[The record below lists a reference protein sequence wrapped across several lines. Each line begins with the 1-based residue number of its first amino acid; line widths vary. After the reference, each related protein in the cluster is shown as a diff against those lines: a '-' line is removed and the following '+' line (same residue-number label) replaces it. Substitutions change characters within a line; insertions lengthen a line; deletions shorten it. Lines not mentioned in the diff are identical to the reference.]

1 MSISITD
8 YELDYDTHSLYRVDF
23 FDDYITTLVT
33 HTPSKVKSW
42 INKTRYLH
50 RYRLHKLI
58 IGLDVEWRPS
68 FTNGVNNPVATLQ
81 LCVGHR
87 CLIFQL
93 LHTPGIPSRLFN
105 FLADPDF
112 TFVGVGIKDDVRK
125 LYLEYGLAV
134 RRFVDLRELEAR
146 RYGWSVQRNIGLKDM
161 AADVLGQ
168 EFEKPKTIT
177 MSHWD
182 NPSLSLAQIKYACID
197 AFVSFEIGRAL
208 RAAK

>member
-8 YELDYDTHSLYRVDF
+8 YELRYDTHSIYRVDF
-23 FDDYITTLVT
+23 FDDYIETVVT
-33 HTPSKVKSW
+33 HTPSKVKYW

-58 IGLDVEWRPS
+58 VGLDVEWRPS
-68 FTNGVNNPVATLQ
+68 FTRGVNNPVATLQ

-93 LHTPGIPSRLFN
+93 LHTPGIPRCLFN

-112 TFVGVGIKDDVRK
+112 TFVGVGINDDVRK
-125 LYLEYGLAV
+125 LCLEYDLAV
-134 RRFVDLRELEAR
+134 AKYVDLRELEAR
-146 RYGWSVQRNIGLKDM
+146 RYGWSVQRRIGLKDM

-168 EFEKPKTIT
+168 EFQKPKTVT
-177 MSHWD
+177 MSQWD
-182 NPSLSLAQIKYACID
+182 KPSLSLEQIKYACID

-208 RAAK
+208 GAAN